1 MRHMDHFTR
10 LTLPAFAD
18 IADVFIFIILHI
30 FHRLIQ
36 NIFILFVH
44 GALPSGVITIYHQ
57 IIMIYFTIVSHHNMT
72 EYDYIYSFAKQF
84 GGYKNTED
92 IDEFCDWYSDHVKYY
107 SKIDKCSYDYAHISF
122 CAFQSDKKSSLNNT
136 ISLSKSGVML
146 NGLISDV
153 PSTLDKESG
162 IYKYG
167 FGAQYT
173 EERLENSLLVKLA
186 YSYNELAVCKAGS
199 PATRNVSIAQGV
211 QNTKSDK
218 LDAIY
223 KASNWVVFVEPKIDL
238 DFFIEQD
245 DTKDEDLGEN
255 GIYKKNRAQQILDDI
270 SNRNMDDDHFKA
282 AYDLINRGE
291 EEKGLEEIRAFIE
304 KNPNV
309 WNAWFMLGWGMRK
322 LGRFAEAKMAFEK
335 ALTLEG
341 GETSDTYNELSI
353 CLLESGDIKGAKKL
367 LEKALMND
375 SENTKIISNL
385 GYVALKEGDPSMAAG
400 YFQTVLE
407 IDPSDKIAAMELQK
421 LEV

>member
-1 MRHMDHFTR
+1 MNPTSPLDSVYFITIPDDFNFSDSAFHIDKTIPLPVQKKSDDAPGTFNTKE
-10 LTLPAFAD
+10 LTQEQVLAGLLTVMAYDPKNEHILYYRSILSHARPNLKKELGEAAILKAKNEDFDLAEEIFRALRGFDPEDMTIVLNMALFFDQRADSYRRSGLHDDADAYDEDALNYYREALEAEPALPDAFFNAGFFYLKQRKYKE
-18 IADVFIFIILHI
+18 AKDVFETYL
-30 FHRLIQ
+30 
-36 NIFILFVH
+36 
-44 GALPSGVITIYHQ
+44 ALTC
-57 IIMIYFTIVSHHNMT
+57 
-72 EYDYIYSFAKQF
+72 
-84 GGYKNTED
+84 D
-92 IDEFCDWYSDHVKYY
+92 I
-107 SKIDKCSYDYAHISF
+107 
-122 CAFQSDKKSSLNNT
+122 
-136 ISLSKSGVML
+136 
-146 NGLISDV
+146 
-153 PSTLDKESG
+153 
-162 IYKYG
+162 
-167 FGAQYT
+167 
-173 EERLENSLLVKLA
+173 
-186 YSYNELAVCKAGS
+186 
-199 PATRNVSIAQGV
+199 
-211 QNTKSDK
+211 
-218 LDAIY
+218 
-223 KASNWVVFVEPKIDL
+223 
-238 DFFIEQD
+238 
-245 DTKDEDLGEN
+245 KDEDLGEN

-291 EEKGLEEIRAFIE
+291 EEKGLEEIRKFLE